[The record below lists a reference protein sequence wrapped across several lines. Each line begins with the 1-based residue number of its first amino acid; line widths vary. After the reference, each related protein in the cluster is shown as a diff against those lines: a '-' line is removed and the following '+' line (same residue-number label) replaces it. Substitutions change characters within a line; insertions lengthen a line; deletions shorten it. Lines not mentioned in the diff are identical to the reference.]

1 MTYPLPLMK
10 ALALD
15 ARTKLIDALGDAP
28 NEIKSTSFDKLNSL
42 GFLVAKTIS
51 VSYTH
56 LTLPTKA

>member
-1 MTYPLPLMK
+1 MK

-42 GFLVAKTIS
+42 GFLVAKTIF
-51 VSYTH
+51 
-56 LTLPTKA
+56 

>member
-42 GFLVAKTIS
+42 GS

-56 LTLPTKA
+56 LRAHET